1 MENYNTFLA
10 NFAHE
15 VKTPLCSV
23 CGYIQLLQQTKLDT
37 TQKNYT
43 FALNKCCGQLVE
55 MINDLLDYSRISN
68 GKMELNNICF
78 SLQELA
84 SELTATIEYRV
95 KEKRQKF
102 RIVLGDNIPE
112 YIIADKQKILQVLV
126 NLTFNAVKF
135 TQPEGRIIVQMGTE
149 NETLTFSIED
159 NGPGIDTKDQE
170 KLFKPFSQLQT
181 TGEKSGCG
189 LGLAISKKLV
199 ELMQGT
205 IGLESEKDQGS
216 VFHFTVKYDEY
227 EKFQKIIEKNIK
239 FLHDKF
245 ILVIDGCVDTRLALT
260 ELLFEY
266 TRPIICSSVKEGL
279 RMISGKRYP
288 FVATIIDSNVI
299 DEKTMETFILQEIP
313 TIVIGE
319 TSFHDPQKIV
329 PKPINKI
336 KLLDTLY
343 RCINN
348 TSQFQLNE
356 NDPLPISSIKDLKIL
371 VAEDIEYNR
380 EMLVEMLKSL
390 GYINIQS
397 CSNGEEAIENMIKIP
412 YDIVLLDLRMP
423 IKSGLEVVEWI
434 RKNERK
440 EKIAIITASIQES
453 DRHTC
458 RELGVKYFLLKP
470 FSMVHLKSILYKLV
484 NGTQR

>member
-1 MENYNTFLA
+1 METYNTFLA

-23 CGYIQLLQQTKLDT
+23 CGYVQLLQQTKLDNI
-37 TQKNYT
+37 QKGYAS
-43 FALNKCCGQLVE
+43 ALNKCCGQLVE

-68 GKMELNNICF
+68 GSVELNNVCF

-84 SELTATIEYRV
+84 NELTATIGFRS

-102 RIVLGDNIPE
+102 RIVLDSQDI
-112 YIIADKQKILQVLV
+112 YLIADKQKILQVLV

-135 TQPEGRIIVQMGTE
+135 TQPEGRIIVEMGIE
-149 NETLTFSIED
+149 NGFLKFSIED
-159 NGPGIDTKDQE
+159 NGPGIDVKDQE
-170 KLFKPFSQLQT
+170 KLFKPFTQL
-181 TGEKSGCG
+181 GSSSEKSGCG

-216 VFHFTVKYDEY
+216 VFHFTVRYDEY
-227 EKFQKIIEKNIK
+227 EKFQKIIENNVR

-245 ILVIDGCVDTRLALT
+245 ILVIDGCVDSRLALT

-288 FVATIIDSNVI
+288 FVAVLVDKEIA
-299 DEKTMETFILQEIP
+299 DEKVVENLKSEELPI
-313 TIVIGE
+313 IVIGE
-319 TSFHDPQKIV
+319 EI

-343 RCINN
+343 RTINN
-348 TSQFQLNE
+348 TAQFQLNE
-356 NDPLPISSIKDLKIL
+356 SEPIPGINIPIKDLKIL
-371 VAEDIEYNR
+371 IAEDMEYNR
-380 EMLVEMLKSL
+380 EMLIEMLKNL
-390 GYINIQS
+390 GYINIES
-397 CSNGEEAIENMIKIP
+397 CSNGEETEQKLIQSV

-423 IKSGLEVVEWI
+423 VKSGLEVVEWM

-470 FSMVHLKSILYKLV
+470 FSMVHLKSILYKLI